1 MLNFLS
7 KDIGIDLGTANTLIY
22 VKGKGIVLREPSVVA
37 CSKYDRKILAVGY
50 DAKEMIGKTPDSIR
64 AIYPLKEGVISDFQ
78 MTYAMIKIFFQKV
91 LKASAFTKPRVVACV
106 PAGVTG
112 VERRAV
118 EDAIMQSGAKEVF
131 IVEESLAAAIGAGL
145 PVMEP
150 KGSMILDIGGGTS
163 ECAVVSLGAVV
174 TSQTIR
180 IAGNTFD
187 EYIMEYVKQKHN
199 LIIGDKTAEDI
210 KIKLGTVSNL
220 VGANERLEI
229 KGRDN
234 ISSLPRSIEITSS
247 EIVEALSEPIDNIID
262 ALKLTLEETPP
273 ELAGDIVTGGI
284 TISGGGAMLKGL
296 DVVLSERTSLPVYIA
311 NEPLDCVVK
320 GAGMLLEEIDTLK
333 MVQNAARRR
342 FY

>member
-1 MLNFLS
+1 MLSFLS

-37 CSKYDRKILAVGY
+37 VSRYDRKIHAVGY

-64 AIYPLKEGVISDFQ
+64 AVYPLKDGVISDFQ

-91 LKASAFTKPRVVACV
+91 LKASAFIKPRVVACV

-118 EDAIMQSGAKEVF
+118 EDAIMQAGAKEVF
-131 IVEESLAAAIGAGL
+131 VVEESLAAAIGAGL

-150 KGSMILDIGGGTS
+150 KGSMILDIGAGTS

-174 TSQTIR
+174 ASRTIR

-187 EYIMEYVKQKHN
+187 ENIMEYVKQKHN
-199 LIIGDKTAEDI
+199 LIIGDKTAEDL
-210 KIKLGTVSNL
+210 KVKLGTVSNL
-220 VGANERLEI
+220 VGANERMEV
-229 KGRDN
+229 KGSD
-234 ISSLPRSIEITSS
+234 SVTGQPGSIEITSA
-247 EIVEALSEPIDNIID
+247 EIVEALAEPIDNIIE
-262 ALKLTLEETPP
+262 ALKLTLEEAAP

-284 TISGGGAMLKGL
+284 TISGGGAMLKGI
-296 DVVLSERTSLPVYIA
+296 DVILSERTSLPVHIA
-311 NEPLDCVVK
+311 NDPLDCVSK
-320 GAGMLLEEIDTLK
+320 GAGILLEEIDTLK
-333 MVQNAARRR
+333 MVKNAARRR